1 MREREREKQVG
12 SSVDERIGR
21 RDGEALRFSHP
32 LCATVFSLAQSVS
45 LPPHE

>member
-1 MREREREKQVG
+1 MG
-12 SSVDERIGR
+12 SSVDERIGG

-32 LCATVFSLAQSVS
+32 LRATAFSLTRSVS